1 MAVNRGSGS
10 GTRDDHRK
18 QADRGHRLRQDAC
31 GRRAAGRLGGQGRC
45 VSNDPDALFVRG
57 AAQQNA
63 KIVCQ
68 KCPVIAECLADALDN
83 RTEFGVWGGMTERER
98 RAMLRR
104 QPNVTS
110 WRDLFEPAAPEQAG
124 VLRRLR

>member
-1 MAVNRGSGS
+1 MTIIESRPTGAPVCQDAYGWGAAS
-10 GTRDDHRK
+10 
-18 QADRGHRLRQDAC
+18 RLRVRDVAS
-31 GRRAAGRLGGQGRC
+31 ATT
-45 VSNDPDALFVRG
+45 PDALFVRG

-104 QPNVTS
+104 HPNVSS
-110 WRDLFEPAAPEQAG
+110 WWNLFQTARLTGARSRPPPRYTLVAHPAYAA
-124 VLRRLR
+124 

>member
-1 MAVNRGSGS
+1 
-10 GTRDDHRK
+10 
-18 QADRGHRLRQDAC
+18 
-31 GRRAAGRLGGQGRC
+31 

-104 QPNVTS
+104 HPNVTS
-110 WRDLFEPAAPEQAG
+110 WWNLFQIA
-124 VLRRLR
+124 RLDQVQVSTAS

>member
-1 MAVNRGSGS
+1 VTIIESRPTGDTGSAK
-10 GTRDDHRK
+10 TRTAGGL
-18 QADRGHRLRQDAC
+18 QADWA
-31 GRRAAGRLGGQGRC
+31 GQGRC

-104 QPNVTS
+104 HPNVTS
-110 WRDLFEPAAPEQAG
+110 WWNLFQTA
-124 VLRRLR
+124 RLDRGEVSTAS

>member
-1 MAVNRGSGS
+1 MTIIESRPAGTIPASG
-10 GTRDDHRK
+10 
-18 QADRGHRLRQDAC
+18 A
-31 GRRAAGRLGGQGRC
+31 RAAGGLQADWAGQGRC
-45 VSNDPDALFVRG
+45 VNNDPDALFVRG

-63 KIVCQ
+63 KVVCQ

-104 QPNVTS
+104 HPNVTS
-110 WRDLFEPAAPEQAG
+110 WWSLFQAARLDQAQ
-124 VLRRLR
+124 VSTAS

>member
-1 MAVNRGSGS
+1 VTIIESRPMTDSGS
-10 GTRDDHRK
+10 AKLRTAGGL
-18 QADRGHRLRQDAC
+18 QADWA
-31 GRRAAGRLGGQGRC
+31 GQGRC
-45 VSNDPDALFVRG
+45 LNNDPDALFVRG

-63 KIVCQ
+63 KVVCQ

-104 QPNVTS
+104 HPNVAS
-110 WRDLFEPAAPEQAG
+110 WWGLFQTA
-124 VLRRLR
+124 RLDRGQVPTAS

>member
-1 MAVNRGSGS
+1 MGDALLCVWFFFFSSRRRH
-10 GTRDDHRK
+10 TRCETVTGV
-18 QADRGHRLRQDAC
+18 QTCALPIWA
-31 GRRAAGRLGGQGRC
+31 GQGRC

-104 QPNVTS
+104 HPNVAS
-110 WRDLFEPAAPEQAG
+110 WWSLFQ
-124 VLRRLR
+124 